1 MPSVPTRAGD
11 VSYVVQGKGQP
22 VIMLHAT
29 LHDCHDFDAIAGKL
43 AVHYQTIAVDW
54 PWHGD
59 SKGPSAG
66 NSPTA
71 HQPSAVQFAG
81 VLEDFVAA
89 LDLPPAVI
97 IGNSVGGFAAARLAI
112 SHPSRVRALVL
123 VNSGGF
129 PVLNLVARFS
139 CYLLGSPTVSR
150 FIMPHMVSGY
160 MSPQTVADESICRK
174 VVARARTKEGA
185 WVCASIWRSFLDPE
199 HYLHPYDL
207 HPRAKEIKAPTLL
220 VWGTRDIVVPLKVGE
235 TTQKLISGSKLE
247 VFDAGH
253 VVFSSKPEE
262 FLRVVEPFIQSTLE
276 RQDE

>member
-29 LHDCHDFDAIAGKL
+29 LHNRHDFDSITGQL
-43 AVHYQTIAVDW
+43 AAHYQTIAVDW

-59 SKGPSAG
+59 SKGLSAG

-71 HQPSAVQFAG
+71 HTPSAVEFAG

-112 SHPSRVRALVL
+112 SHPSRVCALVL

-129 PVLNLVARFS
+129 APWNPVKRFV
-139 CYLLGSPTVSR
+139 CRLLGSPTVSR
-150 FIMPHMVSGY
+150 FIMPHMVSRY
-160 MSPQTVADESICRK
+160 MSPQTPEDKLICRNI
-174 VVARARTKEGA
+174 VARARTKEGA
-185 WVCASIWRSFLDPE
+185 WVCASVWHSFLNPG
-199 HYLHPYDL
+199 HDL
-207 HPRAKEIKAPTLL
+207 RSRAKEIKAPTLL
-220 VWGTRDIVVPLKVGE
+220 VWGTRDIVIPLDIGE
-235 TTQKLISGSKLE
+235 TAHKLISGSKLE
-247 VFDAGH
+247 LFDSGH

-262 FLRVVEPFIQSTLE
+262 FLRVVEPFIQTNSE
-276 RQDE
+276 RKDE

>member
-11 VSYVVQGKGQP
+11 VSYVVQGKGMP

-29 LHDCHDFDAIAGKL
+29 LHDCHDFDSIAGKL

-59 SKGPSAG
+59 SKGPTAG
-66 NSPTA
+66 TSPTT
-71 HQPSAVQFAG
+71 HRPGAVEFAS
-81 VLEDFVAA
+81 VLEDFVTA

-112 SHPSRVRALVL
+112 TYPTRVRALVL

-129 PVLNLVARFS
+129 LSPSPVLNLVVRFL
-139 CYLLGSPTVSR
+139 CCLLGSSTVSR
-150 FIMPHMVSGY
+150 LIMPRMVSGY
-160 MSPQTVADESICRK
+160 MSPQTAEDELICQK
-174 VVARARTKEGA
+174 TVTRARSKEGA
-185 WVCASIWRSFLDPE
+185 WVCASLWHSFLDPE
-199 HYLHPYDL
+199 HNLR
-207 HPRAKEIKAPTLL
+207 PRAQEIKAPTL
-220 VWGTRDIVVPLKVGE
+220 VVHGTRDIVVPLTISKIVH
-235 TTQKLISGSKLE
+235 KLISGSKLE
-247 VFDAGH
+247 IIDAGH

-276 RQDE
+276 RQEE